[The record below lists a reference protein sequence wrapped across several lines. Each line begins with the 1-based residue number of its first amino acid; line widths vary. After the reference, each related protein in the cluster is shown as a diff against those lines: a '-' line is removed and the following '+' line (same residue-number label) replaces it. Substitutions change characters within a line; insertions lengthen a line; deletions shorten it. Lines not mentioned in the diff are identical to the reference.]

1 MFPMAAGDLQMSRNF
16 TRLQR
21 GFSMI
26 EVLVSMIIILVALLG
41 IAALQGRAQ
50 VAELEAQQRA
60 MALILLS
67 DITDRMIANKQTL
80 SCFAITTD
88 TADGTPYI
96 GVGTT
101 GEGHATLTPCA
112 ASTSAYN
119 TLADAAIGDID
130 DLLEGSAETSGG
142 ANVGGMIGARACI
155 SYDAGTELTGLPGT
169 GLFTVAVSWQGMADL
184 VVPATNCAN
193 DLYGDEARR
202 RTVSTTF
209 RMADLL

>member
-1 MFPMAAGDLQMSRNF
+1 MAVDDPDMNARPRRNS
-16 TRLQR
+16 

-67 DITDRMIANKQTL
+67 DISDRMTANKQTL
-80 SCFAITTD
+80 TCFTVTD
-88 TADGTPYI
+88 DTVAGTPYI
-96 GVGTT
+96 GVAGDDD
-101 GEGHATLTPCA
+101 ALLTACA
-112 ASTSAYN
+112 ASTAAYN
-119 TLADAAIGDID
+119 TLADTALSDID
-130 DLLEGSAETSGG
+130 DLLEGAAETAGG

-155 SYDAGTELTGLPGT
+155 SYNSGTELTGQPGT

-184 VVPATNCAN
+184 VAPAVNCAK
-193 DLYGDEARR
+193 DMYGTEEKR

>member
-1 MFPMAAGDLQMSRNF
+1 MAAGKVHMKRSLPDR
-16 TRLQR
+16 QR

-26 EVLVSMIIILVALLG
+26 EVMVALIIILVALLG

-80 SCFAITTD
+80 SCFAVTTN
-88 TADGTPYI
+88 TSSGTPYI

-101 GEGHATLTPCA
+101 GEGHATLTACA
-112 ASTSAYN
+112 ASTTAYN
-119 TLADAAIGDID
+119 TLADTAIGDID
-130 DLLEGSAETSGG
+130 DLLEGAAETSGG

-155 SYDAGTELTGLPGT
+155 SYDAATELTGLPGT
-169 GLFTVAVSWQGMADL
+169 GLYTVAVSWQGMADL
-184 VVPATNCAN
+184 VVPTANCAN
-193 DLYGDEARR
+193 DLYGDEAKR
-202 RTVSTTF
+202 RTVSTTL